1 MENLF
6 SYGTLQLAQVQQEV
20 FGRTL
25 EMQPDALVGY
35 KKEKIKIRVE
45 SVINL
50 SGEEEHVIISYS
62 GNDSDIIEGVVLS
75 VAEEELKHA
84 DEYETDDYKRVEVRL
99 LSGKSSWVYVKNDKK

>member
-84 DEYETDDYKRVEVRL
+84 DEYETDDYTRVEVRL

>member
-6 SYGTLQLAQVQQEV
+6 SYGTLQLAQAQQEV
-20 FGRTL
+20 FGRT
-25 EMQPDALVGY
+25 MQMNPDALVGY

-84 DEYETDDYKRVEVRL
+84 DEYETDDYTRVEVRL

>member
-20 FGRTL
+20 FGRT
-25 EMQPDALVGY
+25 MQMNPDALVGY

-84 DEYETDDYKRVEVRL
+84 DEYETDDYTRVTVRL